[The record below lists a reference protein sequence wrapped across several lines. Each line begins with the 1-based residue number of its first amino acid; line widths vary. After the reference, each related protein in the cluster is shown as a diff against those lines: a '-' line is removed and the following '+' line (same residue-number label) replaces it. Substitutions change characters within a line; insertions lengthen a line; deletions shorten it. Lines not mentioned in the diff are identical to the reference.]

1 MAAEPMK
8 LNGGG
13 CPTIET
19 IGAFVDGRFKDR
31 EREAVADH
39 LASCE
44 SCYFVFSEAARFS
57 ASAAQTPADVR
68 AFTRRHVVWSVTAGL
83 AAAASILLGVNLFMT
98 TRQATGEVKLPELV
112 AAVGTTRTFDARF
125 SGGFMY
131 APVRGPVRSGQGG
144 ALALSPDLRIVLAR
158 IEKDASPQPGPDA
171 LRVRGMAALIG
182 GEVDRAVNAFESAA
196 RQQPASARVL
206 SDLSAAYLVRAEH
219 SGAAADIA
227 NALANANR
235 ALEVERLLPEAL
247 FNRALA
253 LERSRLVEDA
263 RAAWQAYLTIDDR
276 SGWADEARAHLQ
288 AIANQP

>member
-13 CPTIET
+13 CPTLET

-44 SCYFVFSEAARFS
+44 SCYFVFSEAARIG
-57 ASAAQTPADVR
+57 ARAAQPLAEVR
-68 AFTRRHVVWSVTAGL
+68 TFTRRHVAWSVTAGL
-83 AAAASILLGVNLFMT
+83 AAAASILLAVNLFVT
-98 TRQATGEVKLPELV
+98 SRLASNEVELQDLV
-112 AAVGTTRTFDARF
+112 AAVGTSRTFNARLT
-125 SGGFMY
+125 GGFMY

-144 ALALSPDLRIVLAR
+144 AAALSPDLRIAIAR
-158 IEKDASPQPGPDA
+158 IEKDASPQPGPAA
-171 LRVRGMAALIG
+171 LRVRGMAALIA
-182 GEVDRAVNAFESAA
+182 GENDRAVNALEGAA
-196 RQQPASARVL
+196 RQQPANARIL
-206 SDLSAAYLVRAEH
+206 SDLSAAYLVRAER
-219 SGAAADIA
+219 SGAVDDIA

-263 RAAWQAYLTIDDR
+263 HAAWQAYLTIDDR
-276 SGWADEARAHLQ
+276 SGWADEARAHLR
-288 AIANQP
+288 ATDQP